1 LQADNELRNL
11 YVLNLREIDGIL
23 DRVQDRMN
31 PILRPD
37 HQQRLRQMV
46 ETKTTSGAMVQHARA
61 TPAVNMSHE
70 LRVLPKR
77 MQSAGEELANSIS
90 HGIGLCAALI
100 GAPILLLEARRSS
113 PGFFLGTA
121 IFAITLS
128 MLYLGSTL
136 YHAWPQTRGKSV
148 LRTLDH
154 SAIFLLIAGTYTP
167 FTLGPLR
174 GLWGASILALVWAL
188 AIFGVFLKA
197 TRGPSRHP
205 KFSMTLYLGT
215 GWLALIAV
223 RPMMLAIP
231 FAALFWLVAGGVAY
245 TAGVLFFVNQRLRYS
260 HFIWHLFVLAGSS
273 CHFLAVL
280 SCCAT

>member
-1 LQADNELRNL
+1 
-11 YVLNLREIDGIL
+11 
-23 DRVQDRMN
+23 
-31 PILRPD
+31 
-37 HQQRLRQMV
+37 
-46 ETKTTSGAMVQHARA
+46 
-61 TPAVNMSHE
+61 MSDE
-70 LRVLPKR
+70 LRVSLKR
-77 MQSAGEELANSIS
+77 MQSAREELANSIS

-113 PGFFLGTA
+113 PGFFLGA
-121 IFAITLS
+121 VIFAVTLS

-174 GLWGASILALVWAL
+174 GLWGSSIFAVVWAL
-188 AIFGVFLKA
+188 AIFGVILKA
-197 TRGPSRHP
+197 TRGASRHP
-205 KFSMTLYLGT
+205 KLGMTLYLGT
-215 GWLALIAV
+215 GWLALIAA
-223 RPMMLAIP
+223 RPMTLAIP
-231 FAALFWLVAGGVAY
+231 FPALFWLVAGGISY
-245 TAGVLFFVNQRLRYS
+245 TTGVLFFVNQRLRYS

-280 SCCAT
+280 SCCGT

>member
-1 LQADNELRNL
+1 
-11 YVLNLREIDGIL
+11 
-23 DRVQDRMN
+23 
-31 PILRPD
+31 
-37 HQQRLRQMV
+37 
-46 ETKTTSGAMVQHARA
+46 MVQRARA
-61 TPAVNMSHE
+61 TPAVNMSDE
-70 LRVLPKR
+70 LPISLKR

-113 PGFFLGTA
+113 PGFFLGTL
-121 IFAITLS
+121 IFAVTLS

-174 GLWGASILALVWAL
+174 GSWGSTMLALIWAL
-188 AIFGVFLKA
+188 AIFGVILKA
-197 TRGPSRHP
+197 TRGASRHP
-205 KFSMTLYLGT
+205 KLGMTLYLGT

-245 TAGVLFFVNQRLRYS
+245 TTGVLFFVNERLRYS
-260 HFIWHLFVLAGSS
+260 HFIWHLFVLLGSS
-273 CHFLAVL
+273 CHFLAIL